1 MLDLSASI
9 ALISATTTIAATN
22 PIHPAAFPTPV
33 FRNATGLLLLP
44 GIEFLALMFIIIYVG
59 AIAVPFPFVVT
70 MLNIKANE
78 LREN

>member
-1 MLDLSASI
+1 
-9 ALISATTTIAATN
+9 
-22 PIHPAAFPTPV
+22 
-33 FRNATGLLLLP
+33 
-44 GIEFLALMFIIIYVG
+44 MFIIIYVG